1 MHGAV
6 DNIQAN
12 STAALRDAQRLRD
25 ATEQIVGRVFYGAML
40 KTLRESP
47 MKGKYGH
54 GGRVEEAFGAQLDA
68 ILAERMGK
76 GTRRG
81 LADTLFDAL
90 KGQQERISKL
100 RTESEWQR
108 QRNIW

>member
-1 MHGAV
+1 MHGTV
-6 DNIQAN
+6 GNIQAT
-12 STAALRDAQRLRD
+12 SATAHRDVQRLRD
-25 ATEQIVGRVFYGAML
+25 VTERIVGQVFYGAML
-40 KTLRESP
+40 KTMRESP

-81 LADTLFDAL
+81 LADTLYDAL

-100 RTESEWQR
+100 RTES
-108 QRNIW
+108 